1 MKEGIRDILFKELA
15 QRGVTIYS
23 FSSQTGIP
31 KSRVYQW
38 KNGNG
43 TPKADD
49 AEIIRKWI
57 SQEVAIL
64 EEPLPQ
70 YGTITMP
77 VAERIEELKNDK
89 RVLQETI
96 ASNLQT
102 IHASQDL
109 LMVLM
114 RSVYDQTVEIKQ
126 LMAAPQI
133 PDKGSKADLVLT
145 KSGRGTKN

>member
-15 QRGVTIYS
+15 RRGVTIYS

-31 KSRVYQW
+31 KSRIYQW

-49 AEIIRKWI
+49 AEIIKRWLG
-57 SQEVAIL
+57 QEVATL
-64 EEPLPQ
+64 EEPAAQ

-89 RVLQETI
+89 RVLQDTI

-114 RSVYDQTVEIKQ
+114 RSVFDQTVEIKQ
-126 LMAAPQI
+126 LLAAPQT
-133 PDKGSKADLVLT
+133 PHKGSKEDLVLT
-145 KSGRGTKN
+145 KTGKGTKN